1 MAVLNHIVSQN
12 DTLERLSR
20 MYRVPVCMIL
30 RANEGQKN
38 LLRPDRR
45 IAIPFPNFCLEKA
58 QSRASIFEKNRYRV
72 QAGDTLFG
80 IAQRFGTTMQ
90 AIMKENKI
98 ARPEELRPGR
108 EIVVSCPKEGFVV
121 YSLKSTD
128 TLEDVA
134 LKFDVSER
142 ALWRYN
148 DIACGAYPG
157 MQLIIP
163 LGEK

>member
-1 MAVLNHIVSQN
+1 MATLGHIVTKT

-20 MYRVPVCMIL
+20 FYKVPICMIL
-30 RANEGQKN
+30 RANEGGRG
-38 LLRPDRR
+38 LLRPGRR
-45 IAIPFPNFCLEKA
+45 IAIPFPNYCLEKA
-58 QSRASIFEKNRYRV
+58 ASRDEVFEKRRYTV

-80 IAQRFGTTMQ
+80 IAQKFGTTMQ
-90 AIMKENKI
+90 RILQDNGYT
-98 ARPEELRPGR
+98 RPEELQVGG
-108 EIVVSCPKEGFVV
+108 EIAVSCPREGFIV
-121 YSLKSTD
+121 YSLKATD

>member
-1 MAVLNHIVSQN
+1 MATLSHVVSQS

-20 MYRVPVCMIL
+20 LYKVPVCMIL
-30 RANEGQKN
+30 RANEGQRS
-38 LLRPDRR
+38 LLQPGRR
-45 IAIPFPNFCLEKA
+45 IAIPFPNYCLERA
-58 QSRASIFEKNRYRV
+58 ESSREIFEQRRYQV
-72 QAGDTLFG
+72 EQGDTLFS
-80 IAQRFGTTMQ
+80 ISQKFGTTMQ
-90 AIMKENKI
+90 KI
-98 ARPEELRPGR
+98 LQDNGLTRPEELRVGR
-108 EIVVSCPKEGFVV
+108 QIQVSCPKEGFVV

>member
-1 MAVLNHIVSQN
+1 MATLSHIVSQS

-20 MYRVPVCMIL
+20 LYKVPVCMIL
-30 RANEGQKN
+30 RANDGQKG
-38 LLRPDRR
+38 LLRPGRR
-45 IAIPFPNFCLEKA
+45 IAIPFPNYCLEKA
-58 QSRASIFEKNRYRV
+58 QGQREVFSQQSYQV
-72 QAGDTLFG
+72 QEGDTLYA
-80 IAQRFGTTMQ
+80 ISRKFGTTMQ
-90 AIMKENKI
+90 KI
-98 ARPEELRPGR
+98 LQDNALSRPEELRVGQR
-108 EIVVSCPKEGFVV
+108 IRVSCPKEGFVV